1 MKKGTFA
8 KAVMA
13 KVVEGKRDTS
23 KPAGPGKV
31 SFGMVPAGRKGTA
44 VKVRKGK

>member
-13 KVVEGKRDTS
+13 KVVEGKKDTS

-31 SFGMVPAGRKGTA
+31 SFGMTPAGRKGTT

>member
-8 KAVMA
+8 KAIMA

-31 SFGMVPAGRKGTA
+31 SFGIVPAGRKGTS
-44 VKVRKGK
+44 VKKGK

>member
-8 KAVMA
+8 KAIMA

-31 SFGMVPAGRKGTA
+31 SFGVTPAGRKGKS
-44 VKVRKGK
+44 VKKGK

>member
-13 KVVEGKRDTS
+13 KVVEGKKDTS

-31 SFGMVPAGRKGTA
+31 SFGIVPAGRKGTA
-44 VKVRKGK
+44 VKKGK